1 MKRIFIFALAAALLV
16 LAGLGLPIREMAQ
29 SIFGWIQENPNV
41 SWLVFLGVYILATV
55 LLLPGS
61 LLTIGGGWLF
71 GFVEG
76 LVVVSLSSTLAASCS
91 FLIGRYLA
99 RAWVEGKIS
108 EDARYRSLDRA
119 IGERGFFVVLLTR
132 LSPLF
137 PYNLLNYAWG
147 VSSVRLSRYVLA
159 SWMGMIPG
167 TLLYVYLGA
176 AASDI
181 SQLFSVASGE
191 AVGREWLFIVGL
203 AATAVLVI
211 FIARLATKN
220 LNQVMENGNAGG

>member
-1 MKRIFIFALAAALLV
+1 MSIFALAAALLV
-16 LAGLGLPIREMAQ
+16 LAGLGLPIREMAE
-29 SIFGWIQENPNV
+29 SMFSWIQENPNV
-41 SWLVFLGVYILATV
+41 SWLVFLGLYILATV

-61 LLTIGGGWLF
+61 VLTIGGGWIF

-108 EDARYRSLDRA
+108 QDSRYRSLDRA

-147 VSSVRLSRYVLA
+147 ISSVRLSRYVLA

-167 TLLYVYLGA
+167 TSLYVYLGA

-181 SQLFSVASGE
+181 SQLFSGASGE
-191 AVGREWLFIVGL
+191 AVGQEWLFIVGL

-220 LNQVMENGNAGG
+220 LNQVMESGNASG

>member
-1 MKRIFIFALAAALLV
+1 MSIFALAAALLV
-16 LAGLGLPIREMAQ
+16 LAGLGLPIREMAE
-29 SIFGWIQENPNV
+29 SIFGWIQENPNI

-61 LLTIGGGWLF
+61 VLTIGGGWIF

-108 EDARYRSLDRA
+108 QDSRYRSLDRA

-147 VSSVRLSRYVLA
+147 ISSVRLSRYVLA

-181 SQLFSVASGE
+181 SQLFSGASGE
-191 AVGREWLFIVGL
+191 AVGQEWLFIVGL

>member
-1 MKRIFIFALAAALLV
+1 MKRISLIALAAVLLIF
-16 LAGLGLPIREMAQ
+16 AGLGLPIREMAE
-29 SIFGWIQENPNV
+29 SVFSWIQENPNV
-41 SWLVFLGVYILATV
+41 SWLVFLGLYVLATV

-61 LLTIGGGWLF
+61 VLTIGGGWLF
-71 GFVEG
+71 GFMEG

-108 EDARYRSLDRA
+108 EDRRYRSLDRA

-147 VSSVRLSRYVLA
+147 ISSVRISRYVLA
-159 SWMGMIPG
+159 SWIGMIPG

-181 SQLFSVASGE
+181 SQLFSVAPGK
-191 AVGREWLFIVGL
+191 GFGQEWLFIVGL
-203 AATAVLVI
+203 AATAVLVV
-211 FIARLATKN
+211 FIARLATKS
-220 LNQVMENGNAGG
+220 LNQVMEKGNASG

>member
-1 MKRIFIFALAAALLV
+1 MSIFALAAALLV
-16 LAGLGLPIREMAQ
+16 LAGLGLPIREMAE
-29 SIFGWIQENPNV
+29 SIFGWIQGNPNI

-61 LLTIGGGWLF
+61 VLTIGGGWIF

-108 EDARYRSLDRA
+108 QDSRYRSLDRA

-147 VSSVRLSRYVLA
+147 ISSVRLSHYVLA

-181 SQLFSVASGE
+181 SQLFSGASGE
-191 AVGREWLFIVGL
+191 AVGQEWLFIVGL

-220 LNQVMENGNAGG
+220 LNQVMESGNASG

>member
-1 MKRIFIFALAAALLV
+1 MKRISIIALVAALLI
-16 LAGLGLPIREMAQ
+16 LIGLGLPIREMAE
-29 SIFGWIQENPNV
+29 SMFSWIQENPNV
-41 SWLVFLGVYILATV
+41 SWLVFLGLYILATV

-61 LLTIGGGWLF
+61 VLTIGGGWLF
-71 GFVEG
+71 GFMEG
-76 LVVVSLSSTLAASCS
+76 LVIVSLSSTLAASCS

-108 EDARYRSLDRA
+108 QDDRYRSLDRA

-147 VSSVRLSRYVLA
+147 ISSVRLSRYVLA

-181 SQLFSVASGE
+181 SQLFSAAPGE
-191 AVGREWLFIVGL
+191 AFGQEWLFIVGL

-211 FIARLATKN
+211 LIARLATKN
-220 LNQVMENGNAGG
+220 LNQVMEKGNASG

>member
-1 MKRIFIFALAAALLV
+1 MKRISIIALVAALLI
-16 LAGLGLPIREMAQ
+16 LIGLGLPIREMAE
-29 SIFGWIQENPNV
+29 SMFSWIQENPNV
-41 SWLVFLGVYILATV
+41 SWLVFLGLYILATV

-61 LLTIGGGWLF
+61 VLTIGGGWLF
-71 GFVEG
+71 GFMEG
-76 LVVVSLSSTLAASCS
+76 LVIVSLSSTLAASCS

-108 EDARYRSLDRA
+108 EDDRYRSLDRA

-147 VSSVRLSRYVLA
+147 ISSVRLSRYVLA

-181 SQLFSVASGE
+181 SQLFSAAPGE
-191 AVGREWLFIVGL
+191 AFGQKWLFIFGL

-220 LNQVMENGNAGG
+220 LNQVMEKGNASG

>member
-1 MKRIFIFALAAALLV
+1 MSIFALAAALLV

-76 LVVVSLSSTLAASCS
+76 LVVVSLSSTLAASSS

-176 AASDI
+176 AASDV
-181 SQLFSVASGE
+181 SQLFSGASRE
-191 AVGREWLFIVGL
+191 AVGKEWLFIVGL

>member
-1 MKRIFIFALAAALLV
+1 MSIFALAAALLV

-176 AASDI
+176 AASDV
-181 SQLFSVASGE
+181 SQLFSGASGE
-191 AVGREWLFIVGL
+191 AVGKEWLFIVGL

>member
-1 MKRIFIFALAAALLV
+1 MKRISIIALAAALLIF
-16 LAGLGLPIREMAQ
+16 AGLGLPIREMAE
-29 SIFGWIQENPNV
+29 SVFSWIQENPNV
-41 SWLVFLGVYILATV
+41 SWLVFLGLYILATV

-61 LLTIGGGWLF
+61 VLTIGGGWLF
-71 GFVEG
+71 GFMEG

-108 EDARYRSLDRA
+108 EDGRYRSLDRA

-147 VSSVRLSRYVLA
+147 ISSVRISRYVLA
-159 SWMGMIPG
+159 SWIGMIPG

-181 SQLFSVASGE
+181 SQLFSVAPGK
-191 AVGREWLFIVGL
+191 VFGQEWLVIVGL

-211 FIARLATKN
+211 FIARLATKS
-220 LNQVMENGNAGG
+220 LNQVMEKGNASG

>member
-1 MKRIFIFALAAALLV
+1 MSIFALVAALLV
-16 LAGLGLPIREMAQ
+16 LAGLGLPIREMAE
-29 SIFGWIQENPNV
+29 SIFGWIQGNPNI

-61 LLTIGGGWLF
+61 VLTIGGGWIF

-108 EDARYRSLDRA
+108 QDSRYRSLDRA

-147 VSSVRLSRYVLA
+147 ISSVRLSRYVLA

-181 SQLFSVASGE
+181 SQLFSGASGE
-191 AVGREWLFIVGL
+191 AVGQEWLFIVGL

-220 LNQVMENGNAGG
+220 LNQVIENGNARG

>member
-1 MKRIFIFALAAALLV
+1 MSIFALAAALLV
-16 LAGLGLPIREMAQ
+16 LAGLGLPIREMAE

-176 AASDI
+176 AASGV
-181 SQLFSVASGE
+181 SQLFSGASGE

>member
-1 MKRIFIFALAAALLV
+1 MKRISIIAVAAALLIF
-16 LAGLGLPIREMAQ
+16 AGLGLPIREMAE
-29 SIFGWIQENPNV
+29 SVFSWIQENPNV
-41 SWLVFLGVYILATV
+41 SWLVFLGLYVLATV

-61 LLTIGGGWLF
+61 VLTIGGGWLF
-71 GFVEG
+71 GFMEG

-147 VSSVRLSRYVLA
+147 ISSVRISRYVLA
-159 SWMGMIPG
+159 SWIGMIPG

-181 SQLFSVASGE
+181 SQLFSVAPGK
-191 AVGREWLFIVGL
+191 VFGQEWLFIVGL

-211 FIARLATKN
+211 FIARLATKS
-220 LNQVMENGNAGG
+220 LNQVMEKGNASG

>member
-1 MKRIFIFALAAALLV
+1 MKRISIIALVAALLI
-16 LAGLGLPIREMAQ
+16 LIGLGLPIREMAE
-29 SIFGWIQENPNV
+29 SMFSWIQENPNV
-41 SWLVFLGVYILATV
+41 SWLVFLGLYILATV

-61 LLTIGGGWLF
+61 VLTIGGGWLF
-71 GFVEG
+71 GFMEG
-76 LVVVSLSSTLAASCS
+76 LVIVSLSSTLAASCS

-108 EDARYRSLDRA
+108 EDDRYRSLDRA

-147 VSSVRLSRYVLA
+147 ISSVRLSRYVLA

-181 SQLFSVASGE
+181 SQLFSGSAGE
-191 AVGREWLFIVGL
+191 AFGQEWLFIVGL

-211 FIARLATKN
+211 LIARLATKN
-220 LNQVMENGNAGG
+220 LNQVMEKGNASG